1 MSYSNSAVF
10 IAWSILITL
19 LLEERYRIIL
29 TFWFSM
35 ILNNRI
41 YFWMFKTIFVT
52 GLWSVNRIYN
62 EDILLIL
69 LESKSKNTQW
79 KTNVKFGAL
88 WITLFESVL
97 LLMFDFSTCR
107 LKLKRMSAIIRMINC
122 KMSNRNDNQKVHIFP
137 HSCQYEI
144 FC

>member
-1 MSYSNSAVF
+1 MISYYLPCDSVWF
-10 IAWSILITL
+10 WTI
-19 LLEERYRIIL
+19 EY
-29 TFWFSM
+29 TFGCLRLFLS
-35 ILNNRI
+35 LDC
-41 YFWMFKTIFVT
+41 
-52 GLWSVNRIYN
+52 
-62 EDILLIL
+62 ELLIGYIM
-69 LESKSKNTQW
+69 
-79 KTNVKFGAL
+79 KTFFWSFWNQRVKINNEKRMSNLGAL

-144 FC
+144 FSEIKNIETCNWK